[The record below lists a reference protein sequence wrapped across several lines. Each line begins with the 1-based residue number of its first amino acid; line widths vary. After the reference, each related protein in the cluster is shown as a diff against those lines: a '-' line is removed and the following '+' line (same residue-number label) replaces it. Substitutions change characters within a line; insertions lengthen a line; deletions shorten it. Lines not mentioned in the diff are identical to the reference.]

1 VLDPDTIRASLTRQL
16 YQPVR
21 WVEIIRGMAAEGIQV
36 LVECGP
42 GAVLTG
48 LNKRI
53 APGLNCMAVSDP
65 AGLELALTAI
75 ETT

>member
-1 VLDPDTIRASLTRQL
+1 
-16 YQPVR
+16 
-21 WVEIIRGMAAEGIQV
+21 MAAEGVQL

-53 APGLNCMAVSDP
+53 APDLRCMAMSDT

-75 ETT
+75 ETS